1 MLTKRYPMVQFKK
14 DTWEIDEFDVASI
27 FLLVGTE
34 KAMVIDC
41 GMGIGDLR
49 GAIEMITDKPLIA
62 VISHGHIDHTG
73 NGRQFKELWIH
84 PNDQGPA
91 IPQSLERRRFDTSR
105 IAQRQKGC
113 IGAPYTMFNL
123 YPYDINE
130 DLREPAA
137 DEPAPVLR
145 DLRDGQTFDLGGGRV
160 VTAYECPGHSAG
172 EMVFL
177 DEATRTLFAGDAIN
191 FNLGLGACPIET
203 ALRYLRRV
211 EALKDRY
218 DDIYNGHHDFRPLGD
233 PLDPECL
240 PTIIAM
246 CEDILKGAYAPVT
259 EPSPW
264 GSAMPLTRGA
274 KGPANVA
281 MPANPDHPAGPAGA
295 PKRVT
300 IQRGRNFIG
309 FDENNLFDP
318 KP

>member
-27 FLLVGTE
+27 FLLVGAE

-49 GAIEMITDKPLIA
+49 GAIEQITDKPLIT
-62 VISHGHIDHTG
+62 VITHGHIDHTG
-73 NGRQFKELWIH
+73 NGRQFGELWIH
-84 PNDQGPA
+84 PKDQGPA
-91 IPQSLERRRFDTSR
+91 IPQSTERRRFDVSR

-123 YPYDINE
+123 YPYDI
-130 DLREPAA
+130 DTDIREPGE
-137 DEPAPVLR
+137 DEPMPVIH
-145 DLRDGQTFDLGGGRV
+145 DLYDGQTFDLGGGRI

-177 DEATRTLFAGDAIN
+177 DEQTRTLFAGDAVN
-191 FNLGLGACPIET
+191 FNLGAGACPLET
-203 ALRYLRRV
+203 CYKALTRIHGMR
-211 EALKDRY
+211 DRY

-233 PLDPECL
+233 PLDEECV
-240 PTIIAM
+240 PTLLAM
-246 CEDILKGAYAPVT
+246 MKDILEGHYYTVT

-281 MPANPDHPAGPAGA
+281 MPVNKDHPGMAQMGA
-295 PKRVT
+295 RRMVT
-300 IQRGRNFIG
+300 VQRGRNFLS
-309 FDENNLFDP
+309 FNADNLFE